1 MLEQKFSINS
11 FPTYILID
19 KDGNITDM
27 KAPSPSRKAELIN
40 RCNELLTKWSAVSH
54 NPYL

>member
-40 RCNELLTKWSAVSH
+40 RCNELLTK
-54 NPYL
+54 